1 MPVIDVHAHMF
12 PQSGIKAWK
21 EGREWFGATIEKGET
36 GPATIRQGKLETK
49 YSRTEFWVPYRE
61 RIPFMDR
68 NGIDVQ
74 TLSLNPQM
82 IRDEWEPK
90 STIEFSKS
98 VNDELS
104 EAVAENPDRFEGLA
118 NLPLQDTDA
127 SVRELNRVM
136 TELGLKGFLVASH
149 VGGRRWDDPGL
160 FPVLEEAERTGAF
173 ILIHPFNNRVANMG
187 LMPRYHLINLIGN
200 PMETTV
206 AAASLILGG
215 VMDRLPKLKVCL
227 SHAGGYLPFA
237 AGRFDHAFGKREDVS
252 DRATRLPSDYLRAFY
267 YDCISHSDPGLE
279 FVIEQVGVDRIL
291 VGTDFPA
298 DMGLEKP
305 AEWLAGLAFLTA
317 ADRAKIESENALKL
331 GFGQRFLGQQ
341 SKRTAVA
348 S

>member
-21 EGREWFGATIEKGET
+21 EGRDWFGATIEKGAS

-49 YSRTEFWVPYRE
+49 YSRTEFWIPYRE
-61 RIPFMDR
+61 RIPFMDQ

-82 IRDEWEPK
+82 IRDQWEPK
-90 STIEFSKS
+90 STIDFSRS
-98 VNDELS
+98 VNDELG
-104 EAVAENPDRFEGLA
+104 EAVAESPDRFEALG

-127 SVRELNRVM
+127 SVREVNRAM
-136 TELGLKGFLVASH
+136 SELGLKGFLVASH
-149 VGGRRWDDPGL
+149 VAGRRWDDPGL
-160 FPVLEEAERTGAF
+160 FPILQEMERTGAF
-173 ILIHPFNNRVANMG
+173 LLIHPFNNLIAG
-187 LMPRYHLINLIGN
+187 YGIMPRYHLINLIGN

-215 VMDRLPKLKVCL
+215 VIDRLPKLNICL

-237 AGRFDHAFGKREDVS
+237 AGRFDHAFGKRDDVS
-252 DRATRLPSDYLRAFY
+252 TAAKRLPSDYLRAFY
-267 YDCISHSDPGLE
+267 YDCISHSDVGLE
-279 FVIEQVGVDRIL
+279 FVFEQVGADRIL

-305 AEWLAGLAFLTA
+305 HDFLVRQKYLSD
-317 ADRAKIESENALKL
+317 ADRKKIESENALKL
-331 GFGQRFLGQQ
+331 GIGTRAAR
-341 SKRTAVA
+341 K
-348 S
+348 